1 MKWDGDAV
9 VAASSRSE
17 CEEMSWSVR
26 GDDSVGK
33 RLKILRPRL
42 CGVSSQYGVWSG
54 VGYSQYVDHAFFMIE
69 SFFDLGGAKSLRLR
83 LALLV
88 GFWFAV

>member
-1 MKWDGDAV
+1 MEERVKWDGDN

-42 CGVSSQYGVWSG
+42 
-54 VGYSQYVDHAFFMIE
+54 
-69 SFFDLGGAKSLRLR
+69 GG
-83 LALLV
+83 
-88 GFWFAV
+88 G

>member
-1 MKWDGDAV
+1 MEERVKWDGDA

-17 CEEMSWSVR
+17 CEEMSCSVR

-42 CGVSSQYGVWSG
+42 W
-54 VGYSQYVDHAFFMIE
+54 
-69 SFFDLGGAKSLRLR
+69 GG
-83 LALLV
+83 
-88 GFWFAV
+88 

>member
-1 MKWDGDAV
+1 MEERVKWDGDA

-17 CEEMSWSVR
+17 CEEMSCSVR

-42 CGVSSQYGVWSG
+42 WGVSSQYGEWSG
-54 VGYSQYVDHAFFMIE
+54 AGYSQYVDHAFFMIE
-69 SFFDLGGAKSLRLR
+69 RLFDLVRTKSLRLR
-83 LALLV
+83 LSLLAGV
-88 GFWFAV
+88 